1 MQTAAD
7 LQSLNAGA
15 AALGVRLGA
24 REAAK
29 LRDYLALLGKW
40 NLVYN
45 LTALREPEK
54 WVTYHLLDSLSVVP
68 HLPDGSVL
76 DVGSGAGLPGIP
88 IAVACPERS
97 VVLLDSSHKRGAFL
111 QQAINELPLDN
122 AQVVVSRAEMFHPSS
137 GFSVVISRAF
147 AELADFVRCARHLV
161 AEGGRLLAM
170 KGIYPHE
177 ELAQL
182 AIRAVERVV
191 RLQVPGLQAER
202 HLVIIDPARLEA

>member
-1 MQTAAD
+1 
-7 LQSLNAGA
+7 
-15 AALGVRLGA
+15 
-24 REAAK
+24 
-29 LRDYLALLGKW
+29 
-40 NLVYN
+40 
-45 LTALREPEK
+45 
-54 WVTYHLLDSLSVVP
+54 
-68 HLPDGSVL
+68 
-76 DVGSGAGLPGIP
+76 
-88 IAVACPERS
+88 
-97 VVLLDSSHKRGAFL
+97 VLLDSSHKRGAFL